1 MSPHHLRS
9 LALLHHA
16 LLALA
21 RSLTPLIFG
30 ITLVGLLLAVLQGAF
45 QFEDAALAMA
55 AKLAVILLL
64 AGTSGEM
71 IFLIIEHLA
80 KDWLL
85 HIPAWI
91 NRDWS

>member
-1 MSPHHLRS
+1 M
-9 LALLHHA
+9 LHHA
-16 LLALA
+16 LLSLA
-21 RSLTPLIFG
+21 WSLTPLISG
-30 ITLVGLLLAVLQGAF
+30 ITLVGLLLAVIQGAF
-45 QFEDAALAMA
+45 QFEDAALAMT

-71 IFLIIEHLA
+71 IFLTIEHLSR
-80 KDWLL
+80 DWLY